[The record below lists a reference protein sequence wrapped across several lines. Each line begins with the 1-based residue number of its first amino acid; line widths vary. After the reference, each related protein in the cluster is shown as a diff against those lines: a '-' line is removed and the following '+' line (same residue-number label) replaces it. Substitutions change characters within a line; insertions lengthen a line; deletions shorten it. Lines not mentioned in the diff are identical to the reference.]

1 MLMLEANFQIQK
13 FQIDVTPISATT
25 KKKQKIGPIL
35 HSPPGTQILQVS
47 LSSPTFFKNHLYS
60 PYFPLG
66 PFYLPWFLPPSP
78 KSHCSAKGHN
88 DLTSKSS
95 GNSPV
100 PVSLKLSVASDARV
114 HFLILTLLLRS
125 ASVTPASPLR
135 RCLLTTPPPAPSSL
149 QSWCWLR
156 IPSLAHCSSHFTFS
170 LRHLSSNHQL
180 VVTPKSVMTSTS
192 PPGSRPWWYLP
203 ALPRRNCPPHCP
215 YWNKG
220 GPHSP
225 CARRTFR
232 NNHHTLQWTQHGR
245 APTRGPP
252 IGTTANNEICPTE
265 NDGN

>member
-47 LSSPTFFKNHLYS
+47 LSSSTFLKNSLYS
-60 PYFPLG
+60 PYFLLG

-114 HFLILTLLLRS
+114 HFLTSDTLLRVCDTTLPSAQVPLNYSLLGLPPVFGAGVGSGSRLWPTALLTLLSLS
-125 ASVTPASPLR
+125 DTWVP
-135 RCLLTTPPPAPSSL
+135 TTS
-149 QSWCWLR
+149 
-156 IPSLAHCSSHFTFS
+156 
-170 LRHLSSNHQL
+170 
-180 VVTPKSVMTSTS
+180 
-192 PPGSRPWWYLP
+192 
-203 ALPRRNCPPHCP
+203 
-215 YWNKG
+215 
-220 GPHSP
+220 
-225 CARRTFR
+225 
-232 NNHHTLQWTQHGR
+232 
-245 APTRGPP
+245 
-252 IGTTANNEICPTE
+252 
-265 NDGN
+265 